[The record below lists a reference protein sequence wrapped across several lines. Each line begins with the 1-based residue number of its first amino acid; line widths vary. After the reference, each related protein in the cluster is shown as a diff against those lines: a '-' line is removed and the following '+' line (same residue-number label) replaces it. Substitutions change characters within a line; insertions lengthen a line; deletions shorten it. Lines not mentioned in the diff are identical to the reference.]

1 MGNLWVIISM
11 LGGILGVS
19 LLIMTLKSGATDMG
33 KNKSVVVIIGM
44 VVLIML
50 FSVQIFTY
58 GQNITDIANE
68 QKSWVKVLSDSA
80 MKEYENKKLQSTFIC
95 VEGLTAIVVLFLS
108 GQQML
113 YVIKLKHREQ
123 SILKSKSKWKLK
135 ELGSNLTYIDELL
148 KKVQ

>member
-19 LLIMTLKSGATDMG
+19 LLIMTLKSGATDIG
-33 KNKSVVVIIGM
+33 KNKSVVIIIGM

-108 GQQML
+108 GQQIL
-113 YVIKLKHREQ
+113 YVIKLKRQEQ